1 MTDKIAL
8 VTGAGRG
15 IGRGIAER
23 LARDGA
29 LVAVHYG
36 HSAAAALEVVAEI
49 RKNGGRAF
57 PVWAELGVP
66 GDADAVFAAFDAG
79 LREHAETERERE
91 RDVVGA
97 AAAEGEAA
105 EGEFAKGE
113 AAVEGATAA
122 EGEFAKGEAA
132 VEGATAAEEEAAEG
146 EAAVEREAAVE
157 VASGG
162 RLGSLDILVNNAG
175 TSGSGPIGE
184 AVPEIFDR
192 MIAVN
197 AKAPFF
203 LTQRALPRMRDGG
216 RIINISSLASR
227 RAFPESVAY
236 AMSKG
241 ALDTMTLCLAKELG
255 HRGITVNTV
264 GPGFIETDMNA
275 RRRKTP
281 EAAAALAARSLFNR
295 IGRPSDVADVVAF
308 LASDDAR
315 WITGQ
320 YLDVSG
326 GTDL

>member
-1 MTDKIAL
+1 MNTKRALTDKIAL

-36 HSAAAALEVVAEI
+36 HSTAAALEVVAEI

-79 LREHAETERERE
+79 LREHTEAEA
-91 RDVVGA
+91 DKD
-97 AAAEGEAA
+97 AAAE
-105 EGEFAKGE
+105 E
-113 AAVEGATAA
+113 AAVE
-122 EGEFAKGEAA
+122 
-132 VEGATAAEEEAAEG
+132 EE
-146 EAAVEREAAVE
+146 VAVE

-162 RLGSLDILVNNAG
+162 RVGSLDILVNNAG
-175 TSGSGPIGE
+175 VSGSGPIGE

-255 HRGITVNTV
+255 GRGITVNTV

-281 EAAAALAARSLFNR
+281 EAAAALAERSLFNR

-308 LASDDAR
+308 LASDDSR

-326 GTDL
+326 GTDM

>member
-1 MTDKIAL
+1 MDTQRALTGKIAL

-29 LVAVHYG
+29 LVGVHYG
-36 HSAAAALEVVAEI
+36 HSAAAALEVVAGI

-57 PVWAELGVP
+57 PVRAELGVP

-79 LREHAETERERE
+79 LREEAEFDAGVGEEAAFDAGLREQVTFDAGVRGELALDAGVRE
-91 RDVVGA
+91 QGEAGA
-97 AAAEGEAA
+97 AADVAGS
-105 EGEFAKGE
+105 FA
-113 AAVEGATAA
+113 
-122 EGEFAKGEAA
+122 
-132 VEGATAAEEEAAEG
+132 
-146 EAAVEREAAVE
+146 
-157 VASGG
+157 
-162 RLGSLDILVNNAG
+162 GSLDILVNNAG

-184 AVPEIFDR
+184 AVPEVFDR

-216 RIINISSLASR
+216 RIINISSLASQ

-241 ALDTMTLCLAKELG
+241 ALDTMTRCLAKELG
-255 HRGITVNTV
+255 ARGITVNTV
-264 GPGFIETDMNA
+264 GPGFVETDMNA
-275 RRRKTP
+275 RRRTTP
-281 EAAAALAARSLFNR
+281 EDRAALAARSVFNR
-295 IGRPSDVADVVAF
+295 IGKPSDVADVVAF
-308 LASDDAR
+308 LASDESR

>member
-1 MTDKIAL
+1 MDTQRALKGKIAL

-15 IGRGIAER
+15 IGRAIAGR
-23 LARDGA
+23 LAHDGA
-29 LVAVHYG
+29 LVGVHYG
-36 HSAAAALEVVAEI
+36 HSADAAQEVVAEI

-57 PVWAELGVP
+57 PVEAELGVP

-79 LREHAETERERE
+79 LRAES
-91 RDVVGA
+91 G
-97 AAAEGEAA
+97 
-105 EGEFAKGE
+105 
-113 AAVEGATAA
+113 VE
-122 EGEFAKGEAA
+122 
-132 VEGATAAEEEAAEG
+132 
-146 EAAVEREAAVE
+146 
-157 VASGG
+157 
-162 RLGSLDILVNNAG
+162 GSLDILVNNAG
-175 TSGSGPIGE
+175 VSGSGPVGQ
-184 AVPEIFDR
+184 AVPEVFDR

-203 LTQRALPRMRDGG
+203 LVQGALPRMRDGG
-216 RIINISSLASR
+216 RIINISSLATR

-255 HRGITVNTV
+255 GRGITVNTV

-275 RRRKTP
+275 RRRATP
-281 EAAAALAARSLFNR
+281 EARAALAARSVFDR

-308 LASDDAR
+308 LACDDSR

>member
-1 MTDKIAL
+1 MDTERALTDKIAL

-29 LVAVHYG
+29 LVGVHYG

-79 LREHAETERERE
+79 LREHAEAETEA
-91 RDVVGA
+91 GTA
-97 AAAEGEAA
+97 AAAVVEAA
-105 EGEFAKGE
+105 F
-113 AAVEGATAA
+113 
-122 EGEFAKGEAA
+122 
-132 VEGATAAEEEAAEG
+132 
-146 EAAVEREAAVE
+146 
-157 VASGG
+157 GG

-175 TSGSGPIGE
+175 VSGSGPIGE

-241 ALDTMTLCLAKELG
+241 ALDTMTRCLAKELG
-255 HRGITVNTV
+255 GRGITVNTV

-281 EAAAALAARSLFNR
+281 EAAAALARRSLFNR

-308 LASDDAR
+308 LASDDSR

-326 GTDL
+326 GTDM

>member
-1 MTDKIAL
+1 MDTQRALTGKIAL

-15 IGRGIAER
+15 IGRAIAGR
-23 LARDGA
+23 LAHDGA
-29 LVAVHYG
+29 LVGVHYG
-36 HSAAAALEVVAEI
+36 HSADAAQEVVAEI
-49 RKNGGRAF
+49 RKNGGRVF
-57 PVWAELGVP
+57 PVEAELGVP

-79 LREHAETERERE
+79 LRAE
-91 RDVVGA
+91 
-97 AAAEGEAA
+97 
-105 EGEFAKGE
+105 
-113 AAVEGATAA
+113 
-122 EGEFAKGEAA
+122 
-132 VEGATAAEEEAAEG
+132 
-146 EAAVEREAAVE
+146 
-157 VASGG
+157 SGG
-162 RLGSLDILVNNAG
+162 FEGVLDILVNNAG
-175 TSGSGPIGE
+175 VSGSGPVGQ
-184 AVPEIFDR
+184 AVPEVFDR

-203 LTQRALPRMRDGG
+203 LVQGALPRMRDGG
-216 RIINISSLASR
+216 RIINISSLATR

-255 HRGITVNTV
+255 GRGITVNTV

-281 EAAAALAARSLFNR
+281 EARAALAARSVFDR

-308 LASDDAR
+308 LACDDSR

>member
-1 MTDKIAL
+1 MHTERALTGKIAL

-29 LVAVHYG
+29 LVGVHYG
-36 HSAAAALEVVAEI
+36 HSEAAALEVVAGI
-49 RKNGGRAF
+49 RKEGGLAF
-57 PVWAELGVP
+57 PVGAELGVS
-66 GDADAVFAAFDAG
+66 GDAEAVFEAFDAG
-79 LREHAETERERE
+79 VRGQVEAAVDVEVRGRTE
-91 RDVVGA
+91 GA
-97 AAAEGEAA
+97 VEAA
-105 EGEFAKGE
+105 EAAE
-113 AAVEGATAA
+113 AVE
-122 EGEFAKGEAA
+122 A
-132 VEGATAAEEEAAEG
+132 VE
-146 EAAVEREAAVE
+146 AVEAE
-157 VASGG
+157 
-162 RLGSLDILVNNAG
+162 GSLDILVNNAG
-175 TSGSGPIGE
+175 VSGSGPIG
-184 AVPEIFDR
+184 AADPEVFDR

-203 LTQRALPRMRDGG
+203 LVQRALPRMRDGG

-227 RAFPESVAY
+227 HAFPESIAY

-255 HRGITVNTV
+255 GRGITVNTI
-264 GPGFIETDMNA
+264 GPGFIETEMNA
-275 RRRKTP
+275 RRRTTP
-281 EAAAALAARSLFNR
+281 QARAALAARSVFDR

-308 LASDDAR
+308 LASDDSR

>member
-1 MTDKIAL
+1 MVLVDTKRALTDKIAL

-29 LVAVHYG
+29 LVGVHYG

-49 RKNGGRAF
+49 RRNGGRAF
-57 PVWAELGVP
+57 PVRAELGVP

-79 LREHAETERERE
+79 LREQADT
-91 RDVVGA
+91 A
-97 AAAEGEAA
+97 AAAD
-105 EGEFAKGE
+105 
-113 AAVEGATAA
+113 VP
-122 EGEFAKGEAA
+122 
-132 VEGATAAEEEAAEG
+132 
-146 EAAVEREAAVE
+146 
-157 VASGG
+157 
-162 RLGSLDILVNNAG
+162 GSLDILVNNAG

-184 AVPEIFDR
+184 AVPEVFDR

-203 LTQRALPRMRDGG
+203 LTQRALPRLRDGG

-227 RAFPESVAY
+227 RVAFPESVAY

-255 HRGITVNTV
+255 GRGITVNTV
-264 GPGFIETDMNA
+264 GPGFVETDMNA
-275 RRRKTP
+275 RRRATP
-281 EAAAALAARSLFNR
+281 EGRAALAARSVFGR
-295 IGRPSDVADVVAF
+295 IGKPSDVADVVAF
-308 LASDDAR
+308 LASDDSR

-326 GTDL
+326 GTGL

>member
-1 MTDKIAL
+1 MHKVFVDTQRTLTGKIAL

-15 IGRGIAER
+15 IGRAIAGR
-23 LARDGA
+23 LAHDGA
-29 LVAVHYG
+29 LVGVHYG
-36 HSAAAALEVVAEI
+36 HSAAAAQEVVAQI
-49 RKNGGRAF
+49 RENGGRAF
-57 PVWAELGVP
+57 PVEAELGVP

-79 LREHAETERERE
+79 LR
-91 RDVVGA
+91 
-97 AAAEGEAA
+97 AEGGKGA
-105 EGEFAKGE
+105 EGSDAG
-113 AAVEGATAA
+113 AGVE
-122 EGEFAKGEAA
+122 
-132 VEGATAAEEEAAEG
+132 
-146 EAAVEREAAVE
+146 
-157 VASGG
+157 
-162 RLGSLDILVNNAG
+162 GSLDILVNNAG
-175 TSGSGPIGE
+175 VSGSGPVGQ
-184 AVPEIFDR
+184 AVPEVFDR

-203 LTQRALPRMRDGG
+203 LVQGALPRMRDGG

-255 HRGITVNTV
+255 GRGITVNTV

-275 RRRKTP
+275 RRRTTP
-281 EAAAALAARSLFNR
+281 EARAALAARSVFDR

-308 LASDDAR
+308 LASDDSR